1 MAIAWRMSSTCIWK
15 HYNDEY
21 MRGKKKS
28 QKVRID
34 VFVCMHV
41 CYLQYYVG
49 EVWQVQRDSPQ
60 VGPSS
65 QQ

>member
-1 MAIAWRMSSTCIWK
+1 
-15 HYNDEY
+15 